1 MYLNLLTR
9 DGRIPKN
16 KWIVIRYSGGPI
28 LSRHKHKSSA
38 MDAALTR
45 ASKTGDVF
53 AVGEIG
59 TDKFGKPGIFEV
71 YDTKNAFYASGR

>member
-1 MYLNLLTR
+1 MYLNILTR

-16 KWIVIRYSGGPI
+16 KWIVIRWSGGPI
-28 LSRHKHKSSA
+28 LSRHRHKSSA

-45 ASKTGDVF
+45 ASKNGDVF
-53 AVGEIG
+53 VVGEIRI
-59 TDKFGKPGIFEV
+59 DFYGKPGIYEV